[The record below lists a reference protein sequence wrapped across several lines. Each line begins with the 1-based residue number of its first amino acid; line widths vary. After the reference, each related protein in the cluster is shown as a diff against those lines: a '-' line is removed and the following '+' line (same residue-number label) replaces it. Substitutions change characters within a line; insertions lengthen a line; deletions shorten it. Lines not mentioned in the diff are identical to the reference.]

1 MSDFLA
7 SLASRSI
14 QASVDLRPMP
24 KPRFAEPRFA
34 DGLHGSLIAEADRDI
49 EQIEESVEVE
59 SKPASTPA
67 QPASQLN
74 ISDRRVGSSEAAP
87 LHKKTELVNE
97 SALDGFQTNRV
108 TVEESTQ
115 PITPIDRRKASTE
128 FKIGPKAEIPTS
140 SNKLHSEPSY
150 SFDSHEAVVV
160 NPELAFD
167 ATPKR
172 VEFREPVL
180 HDLMP
185 KQSNS
190 DQGMKSKK
198 ESTEISS
205 EVVVRERHEIVEV
218 HSDPIVEQVVEI
230 IPRSVAEQALSSPSK
245 PVLLDSPRTPT
256 PVPSETVVN
265 VTIGRIE
272 IRANVEGRR
281 SDTRSSQ
288 TSTRNDS
295 LRDFLA
301 RRST

>member
-7 SLASRSI
+7 SLANRSI
-14 QASVDLRPMP
+14 QASVDLLPMP
-24 KPRFAEPRFA
+24 KPRFA
-34 DGLHGSLIAEADRDI
+34 DGRQGSPISEADWDV
-49 EQIEESVEVE
+49 EQIEQSVEVE
-59 SKPASTPA
+59 SKPTSTPA
-67 QPASQLN
+67 QPSSQLS
-74 ISDRRVGSSEAAP
+74 IPDRRVGSLEAAP
-87 LHKKTELVNE
+87 LQKTRELVNE
-97 SALDGFQTNRV
+97 SASDGIQTNRV
-108 TVEESTQ
+108 TVEQSTQ
-115 PITPIDRRKASTE
+115 PITPIDRRKAATE
-128 FKIGPKAEIPTS
+128 FKAGPKAEIPTS

-150 SFDSHEAVVV
+150 SFDSHETVVV
-160 NPELAFD
+160 DPELAFD

-172 VEFREPVL
+172 VEFREPVH
-180 HDLMP
+180 HDLLP

-190 DQGMKSKK
+190 DQGMKSQK

-218 HSDPIVEQVVEI
+218 HSDPVVEHVVEI
-230 IPRSVAEQALSSPSK
+230 IPRSVTEQALSSPSK
-245 PVLLDSPRTPT
+245 PVLLDSTRTPT

-281 SDTRSSQ
+281 SDTRSPQ
-288 TSTRNDS
+288 NSTRTDS